1 MSGVIRRSKLS
12 WLSGCHSDL
21 KSSHLLEEKTAECIQ
36 TPVRGESKSEVYRS
50 INEEQQ
56 VLLELFH
63 CPAAPE

>member
-21 KSSHLLEEKTAECIQ
+21 KSSHLLEENTAECIQ